1 MWSAVKATANSSR
14 TFDNIECRVS
24 HHTEERL
31 RHVKMSTLCHTIC
44 NSITMMMCYHS
55 YDGNRVSL
63 YLVLESCGKSRKR
76 CQNSMS
82 FSQIFGKSFRIE
94 LSILDMCRNRSL
106 NTQNIPTISN
116 ISHKHPSDT
125 AHTFDSFSL
134 SLQAIQTKIFPW
146 RDLFEIFL
154 AMFISVLPMNSQ
166 WSRNQSIFH
175 LSNSIPSLHHTQT
188 HDTREDPKKVESW
201 IPFSLFACFFLC
213 ALTHP
218 KSSSCKVD
226 AHFYRVHMLQSSLS
240 TLSPRMV
247 GVKLME

>member
-1 MWSAVKATANSSR
+1 MLSFLWWQSCELVPCARIVRQKQK
-14 TFDNIECRVS
+14 
-24 HHTEERL
+24 
-31 RHVKMSTLCHTIC
+31 KMSKFHVI
-44 NSITMMMCYHS
+44 
-55 YDGNRVSL
+55 
-63 YLVLESCGKSRKR
+63 
-76 CQNSMS
+76 
-82 FSQIFGKSFRIE
+82 FSTFGKSFRIE

-125 AHTFDSFSL
+125 AHTYDSLFRCRQFKLRYFHGEIYLKYFLPCLFQFCRWTLSEAEINLFS
-134 SLQAIQTKIFPW
+134 
-146 RDLFEIFL
+146 
-154 AMFISVLPMNSQ
+154 ISRTQFRP
-166 WSRNQSIFH
+166 SITH
-175 LSNSIPSLHHTQT
+175 KHTT
-188 HDTREDPKKVESW
+188 HEDPKKVESW

>member
-24 HHTEERL
+24 HHTEKRL

-125 AHTFDSFSL
+125 AHTYDSLFRCRQFKLRYFHGEIYLKYFLPCLFQFCRWTLSEAEINLFS
-134 SLQAIQTKIFPW
+134 
-146 RDLFEIFL
+146 
-154 AMFISVLPMNSQ
+154 ISRTQFRP
-166 WSRNQSIFH
+166 SITH
-175 LSNSIPSLHHTQT
+175 KHTT
-188 HDTREDPKKVESW
+188 HEDPKKVESW
-201 IPFSLFACFFLC
+201 IPFSLFACFFFMC
-213 ALTHP
+213 SHP
-218 KSSSCKVD
+218 
-226 AHFYRVHMLQSSLS
+226 
-240 TLSPRMV
+240 P
-247 GVKLME
+247 